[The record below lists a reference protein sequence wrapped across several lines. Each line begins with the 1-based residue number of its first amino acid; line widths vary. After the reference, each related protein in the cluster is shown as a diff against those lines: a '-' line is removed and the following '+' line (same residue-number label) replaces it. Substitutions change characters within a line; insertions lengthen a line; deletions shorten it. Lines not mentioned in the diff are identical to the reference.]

1 MPDCN
6 GLEADMKVR
15 NGSIDAIRP
24 ASRGENVTRIWR
36 SRAEMRQIG
45 HEAVNDAMEPQLQ
58 DYQREPQVLV
68 LVRHDAGFPR
78 LRGADKLNARRKE

>member
-1 MPDCN
+1 
-6 GLEADMKVR
+6 
-15 NGSIDAIRP
+15 
-24 ASRGENVTRIWR
+24 
-36 SRAEMRQIG
+36 MRQIG